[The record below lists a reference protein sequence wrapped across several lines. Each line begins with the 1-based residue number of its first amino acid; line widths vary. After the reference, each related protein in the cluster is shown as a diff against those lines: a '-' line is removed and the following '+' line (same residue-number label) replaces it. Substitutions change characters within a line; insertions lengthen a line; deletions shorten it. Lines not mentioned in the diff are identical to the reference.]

1 MAQNQ
6 AIIPFTECNDWNV
19 VFRDS
24 VSGAVVL
31 FNRENKQLS
40 LYRNVKNSFIQK
52 SGTTFCPLC
61 YRPFHENDLHST
73 FDKSSMILQT
83 FIDSGYFRFL
93 ENFTWDDTERPLDI
107 SQPLSSPSTN
117 PSLPNFS
124 SSNSTPL
131 SSMSFNQDFLFQKD
145 HLEEVSS
152 LHILNIVYFVEGSR
166 GEVLKVLHVL
176 DGVPLGHYAVK
187 RIPVGD
193 SHSWL
198 KKLLKE
204 VHLLRLRHT
213 NLVNYNHVWL
223 ENSKLSKFG
232 PTVPVLYILQEY
244 CDKGDLE
251 SFIQELVTPN
261 EPTFFDFKKKVKRLK
276 ARPFFTKMDNDI
288 VLPLGMVISFIKD
301 IASGLSFLHEN
312 NLIQSSR
319 FKTGVLVSDFG
330 ESQVATEVDSRSGG
344 TGTLEYTAPEV
355 LFSKIG
361 EDGKPKG
368 FFTPASDIFS
378 LGLILYW
385 LLFTG
390 KLPYQHSAEEYDKLK
405 SEILN
410 FKGYQHQSKTSN
422 IPEDLYIFLETML
435 SPDPHK
441 RPSSQEIVEFIIRIS
456 KKYTFQNIL
465 ENDQPLQFNEYEE
478 SSRIMPIPSQGNL
491 AYLEEKSTFCHNKKT
506 SLKNKILI
514 FRSIYFF
521 VFRLLRNIKWL
532 QIFSVLFDKT
542 KFNFYIFDVKIIK
555 CIKFITKVYL
565 TIFS

>member
-1 MAQNQ
+1 MTQDQ

-40 LYRNVKNSFIQK
+40 LYRNIKGSLVQK
-52 SGTTFCPLC
+52 PGTTFCPLC
-61 YRPFHENDLHST
+61 YRPFQANDLHST
-73 FDKSSMILQT
+73 FDESSLMLQT

-93 ENFTWDDTERPLDI
+93 ENFTWDDAEKPLDI
-107 SQPLSSPSTN
+107 SQPLSSPSPTN
-117 PSLPNFS
+117 SSLPGFS
-124 SSNSTPL
+124 PSTSTPL
-131 SSMSFNQDFLFQKD
+131 SSLSFNQGYFKRFFIP
-145 HLEEVSS
+145 EGS
-152 LHILNIVYFVEGSR
+152 LGRGSR

-213 NLVNYNHVWL
+213 NLVNYNHL
-223 ENSKLSKFG
+223 TKFG

-244 CDKGDLE
+244 CDRGDLE
-251 SFIQELVTPN
+251 SFVQELLVSN
-261 EPTFFDFKKKVKRLK
+261 EPTFFDLKKKVKRLK
-276 ARPFFTKMDNDI
+276 AKPFFIKSGNDI

-312 NLIQSSR
+312 NLIHRDLKPGNCLLQSTKNGFFPR
-319 FKTGVLVSDFG
+319 VLVSDFG
-330 ESQVATEVDSRSGG
+330 ESQVATEVESRSGG

-355 LFSKIG
+355 LFTG

-390 KLPYQHSAEEYDKLK
+390 KLPYEHSAEEYDKLRA
-405 SEILN
+405 EILN
-410 FKGYQHQSKTSN
+410 FKGYQHQPKTSN
-422 IPEDLYIFLETML
+422 APEDLCMFLETML

-441 RPSSQEIVEFIIRIS
+441 RPSSQEIVEFIIRIL
-456 KKYTFQNIL
+456 KKYCFQNIL

-478 SSRIMPIPSQGNL
+478 SSRIMPVSSQESL
-491 AYLEEKSTFCHNKKT
+491 AHQETKSRFSYNKNT
-506 SLKNKILI
+506 HMKNKNLT
-514 FRSIYFF
+514 FRSIYLFIF
-521 VFRLLRNIKWL
+521 QLFQNFQSYVFDI
-532 QIFSVLFDKT
+532 
-542 KFNFYIFDVKIIK
+542 KIIK
-555 CIKFITKVYL
+555 CIKFIAKTVLIYYFMSYSSA
-565 TIFS
+565 I